1 MICKA
6 FVFLSCPF
14 RYRFCKSHPLSIS
27 AFFNLNQ
34 IISEFII
41 HRYTIMSK
49 NKKQREGVVYSTNP
63 DFNYEYADDTE
74 GLEDLPK
81 GEQKLRIHLD
91 RLKGNKE
98 ATVIRGF
105 VGADDTLESLGKLLK
120 TKCGVGGS
128 VKEGE
133 ILIQGNHRDKILQLL
148 INEGFTQTKKA
159 GG

>member
-1 MICKA
+1 
-6 FVFLSCPF
+6 
-14 RYRFCKSHPLSIS
+14 
-27 AFFNLNQ
+27 
-34 IISEFII
+34 
-41 HRYTIMSK
+41 MSK

-63 DFNYEYADDTE
+63 DFSYEYAEDTE
-74 GLEDLPK
+74 GVEDLPR

-98 ATVIRGF
+98 ATVVRGY
-105 VGADDTLESLGKLLK
+105 VGTNDTLEALGKLLK
-120 TKCGVGGS
+120 TKCGGGGS

-148 INEGFTQTKKA
+148 VNEGFTQTKKA